1 MQFQEPCYPSWAGY
15 QTRIYSSLLPPKLST
30 DSSRWESEA
39 RACMP
44 SRNYNYIYGTAGQGR
59 TQRAN
64 LDAFSRY
71 RFIPHVL
78 SGATVRDLSVTLF
91 GKKFPSPILV
101 SPIGVQSIAHPQA
114 EVASA
119 RAAAKLNVPFIL
131 STASSTNMETVAEAH
146 AAASISLDNTEFT
159 KPDRWYQL
167 YWPKDDKLTVSLLRR
182 AEVSGFSVLVVT
194 LDTFS
199 LGFRPAD
206 LDQSYLPF
214 IWGEGCA
221 IGFNDPVFNE
231 KYSKQLAG
239 PKLSIF
245 QKLKLL
251 VKKSRGSISLFFAL
265 LWWHKKVFK
274 SLAWISEV
282 FSGTHKTW
290 EDLKLLRD
298 CWNGPIVLKGIQ
310 SVEDAHLAIKH
321 GMNGIVVSNH
331 GGRQADGAIASLDAL
346 EKITADEVVRK
357 SNLTIM
363 FDSGVRTGSDILTA
377 LALGAKAVLIGRPY
391 IYGLALGG
399 QEGVEHVLQCLLA
412 DADITM
418 ANLGRKN
425 IAELDRR
432 ILNLE
437 IVDGS

>member
-1 MQFQEPCYPSWAGY
+1 MAGSLQ
-15 QTRIYSSLLPPKLST
+15 QTLKLEVATGASHLSTRLHFKSIATRAGRATKHESTARFFHRNSLLTLGDGNQKLGH
-30 DSSRWESEA
+30 
-39 RACMP
+39 ACQLC
-44 SRNYNYIYGTAGQGR
+44 GTAGQGR

-64 LDAFSRY
+64 IELF
-71 RFIPHVL
+71 L
-78 SGATVRDLSVTLF
+78 TLF

-101 SPIGVQSIAHPQA
+101 SPIRVQSTAHPQA

-146 AAASISLDNTEFT
+146 AAASECVDSTEFA

-214 IWGEGCA
+214 IWAEGCA
-221 IGFNDPVFNE
+221 IGFSDPEFNE
-231 KYSKQLAG
+231 N
-239 PKLSIF
+239 
-245 QKLKLL
+245 
-251 VKKSRGSISLFFAL
+251 ISLF
-265 LWWHKKVFK
+265 
-274 SLAWISEV
+274 SLAWIAEV

-298 CWNGPIVLKGIQ
+298 SWNGPIVFKGIQ
-310 SVEDAHLAIKH
+310 SVEDAHLAINQ
-321 GMNGIVVSNH
+321 GMNVIVVSN
-331 GGRQADGAIASLDAL
+331 Q
-346 EKITADEVVRK
+346 VRK
-357 SNLTIM
+357 SDLTII
-363 FDSGVRTGSDILTA
+363 FDSGIRTGSDILKA
-377 LALGAKAVLIGRPY
+377 LTLGAQAVLIGRPY

-399 QEGVEHVLQCLLA
+399 QEGVEHVLKCLLA
-412 DADITM
+412 DADITYKF
-418 ANLGRKN
+418 GPQ
-425 IAELDRR
+425 EYC
-432 ILNLE
+432 
-437 IVDGS
+437 GT

>member
-15 QTRIYSSLLPPKLST
+15 QTRIYSALLPPKFST
-30 DSSRWESEA
+30 DSWRWESEA

-101 SPIGVQSIAHPQA
+101 SPIGVQSIAHKQA

-146 AAASISLDNTEFT
+146 AAASVSVDSTEFA

-231 KYSKQLAG
+231 KCSNQLAG

-245 QKLKLL
+245 QKLQLL
-251 VKKSRGSISLFFAL
+251 IEKSRGSISLFFAL
-265 LWWHKKVFK
+265 LWRHKQVFK
-274 SLAWISEV
+274 SLAWIAEV

-290 EDLKLLRD
+290 EDLKLLRES
-298 CWNGPIVLKGIQ
+298 WNGPIVLKGIQ
-310 SVEDAHLAIKH
+310 SVEDAHLAIMH
-321 GMNGIVVSNH
+321 GMNGIIVSNH

-346 EKITADEVVRK
+346 EKITADEEVRK
-357 SNLTIM
+357 SELTII
-363 FDSGVRTGSDILTA
+363 FDSGIRTGSDILKA
-377 LALGAKAVLIGRPY
+377 LTLGAQAVLIGRPY

-399 QEGVEHVLQCLLA
+399 QEGVEHVLKCLLA

-432 ILNLE
+432 ILDLE
-437 IVDGS
+437 IVDSS